1 MSVGNSKKHED
12 RGEQES
18 PEKSFSYT
26 AESELQSEIDLLGT
40 LDIDQLDNILNLAD
54 NMAVKLAMQTT

>member
-1 MSVGNSKKHED
+1 MSGGLSKKHEY

-18 PEKSFSYT
+18 PEKSSMNT